1 MNLMRIYHTFVLFI
15 ILISFVNFHSL
26 GKFVIDE
33 PLLRG
38 ELNEGYFTVRN
49 THNSKVK
56 DVNVKLYIYDLGLV
70 YSSPEEDIS
79 KRDHTLK
86 KMFIPISNKVKP
98 GLYLTKIT
106 VSNDDFK
113 DTQHV
118 YLRIV

>member
-1 MNLMRIYHTFVLFI
+1 MKIYQIFVLFI
-15 ILISFVNFHSL
+15 IFVGFVNFQSL
-26 GKFVIDE
+26 GKFIIDE
-33 PLLRG
+33 PLKIG

-49 THNSKVK
+49 THDVKVK
-56 DVNVKLYIYDLGLV
+56 DVNVKLYIYDLGYMYL
-70 YSSPEEDIS
+70 SSEEDIS
-79 KRDHTLK
+79 RRDHTLK
-86 KMFIPISNKVKP
+86 RMFIQIPDKAKP

>member
-1 MNLMRIYHTFVLFI
+1 MRIYNIFVLFI
-15 ILISFVNFHSL
+15 IVVSFVNFHSL
-26 GKFVIDE
+26 GKFIIDE

-49 THNSKVK
+49 THNAKVK

-79 KRDHTLK
+79 KKDHTLK
-86 KMFIPISNKVKP
+86 RMFIPLSEKVEP
-98 GLYLTKIT
+98 GLYLAKIT
-106 VSNDDFK
+106 VSNDNFK